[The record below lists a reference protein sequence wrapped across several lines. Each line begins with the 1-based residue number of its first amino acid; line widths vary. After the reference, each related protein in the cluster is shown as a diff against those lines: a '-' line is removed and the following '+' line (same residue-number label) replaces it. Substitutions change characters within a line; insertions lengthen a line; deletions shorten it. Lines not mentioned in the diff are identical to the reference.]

1 MADKEE
7 SKELIRRQEVDILEL
22 KETLRLRILSE
33 DIEVGIIIMT
43 LSFFLFPSL
52 RLLPSL
58 SSSVPST
65 LQDRILSV

>member
-43 LSFFLFPSL
+43 LSFFLSPSL